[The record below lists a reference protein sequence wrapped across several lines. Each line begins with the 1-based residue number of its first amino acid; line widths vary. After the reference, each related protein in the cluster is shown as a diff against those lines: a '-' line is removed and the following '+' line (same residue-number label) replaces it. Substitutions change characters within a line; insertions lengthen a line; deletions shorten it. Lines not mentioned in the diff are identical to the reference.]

1 MDFVYNRL
9 FCCNHNC
16 YRVGIIYLTSAS
28 RYVTSASRYQ
38 SRSSMYIRGVITWNS
53 KELAKAVPIEINPNT
68 MILVWSV
75 FNIYMTKPEYTL

>member
-1 MDFVYNRL
+1 MNFIYNRL

-16 YRVGIIYLTSAS
+16 NCVGMISVTSAS
-28 RYVTSASRYQ
+28 LYVTSASRYQ

-53 KELAKAVPIEINPNT
+53 TELAEAVPIENNPNT

-75 FNIYMTKPEYTL
+75 FNVYMTKPEYTL